1 MSNIATAAF
10 WTASDSHQASQQG
23 LGIFRCNGEYQLQR
37 DDDSEIFLT
46 DDAAAAYVKGRAA
59 LGDELAQKAL
69 SKLVSCGSDDVALF
83 SLA

>member
-1 MSNIATAAF
+1 MSDMTTAVI
-10 WTASDSHQASQQG
+10 WTASDSLQASEQG
-23 LGIFRCNGEYQLQR
+23 WGILHCGGEYQLQR

-46 DDAAAAYVKGRAA
+46 DVAASTYVKGRAA

-69 SKLVSCGSDDVALF
+69 SKLASCGSDDVALF